1 MRNAHLK
8 DAVAMCDFLAYI
20 EEQIDLGAAG
30 WDELQVARVINSF
43 RLEQN
48 ESKGYSFDTIVGY
61 GPHGAI
67 PHYEPTNVTNIKIER
82 DSTLVIDSGGQY
94 SGECLCVRTCVC
106 SCVCVYFH
114 QTILLKF

>member
-8 DAVAMCDFLAYI
+8 DAVAMCEFLAYM
-20 EEQIDLGAAG
+20 EEQIELGAVG
-30 WDELQVARVINSF
+30 WDELQVSRVVNSF

-48 ESKGYSFDTIVGY
+48 DSKGISFDTIVGY

-67 PHYEPTNVTNIKIER
+67 PHYEPTNLTSVVIER

-94 SGECLCVRTCVC
+94 KGINYSINDRKR
-106 SCVCVYFH
+106 FIHH
-114 QTILLKF
+114 QI